1 MRSSHDPH
9 LAESK
14 VETFWQCVRER
25 ESGRKG
31 ETQSTPFGAVLSA
44 ALTAPAAAVAA
55 STATATA
62 SDIAAA
68 AAPSPCAALIVFN

>member
-1 MRSSHDPH
+1 MRTSHDPH

-14 VETFWQCVRER
+14 VETFWPCVRER
-25 ESGRKG
+25 EG
-31 ETQSTPFGAVLSA
+31 ERQSTPFGAVLSA
-44 ALTAPAAAVAA
+44 ALTAPAAAA
-55 STATATA
+55 STATV